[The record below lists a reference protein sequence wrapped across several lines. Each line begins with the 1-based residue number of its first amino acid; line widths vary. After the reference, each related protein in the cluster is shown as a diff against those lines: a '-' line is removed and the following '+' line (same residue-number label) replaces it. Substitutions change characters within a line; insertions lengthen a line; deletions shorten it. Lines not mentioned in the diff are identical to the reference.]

1 MNKAIIIRD
10 NVNMN
15 AEYTFCSIGAVEKLG
30 LNTGPEKPSIRNV
43 SDFRIRNHPKFVGPI

>member
-15 AEYTFCSIGAVEKLG
+15 AEYTFCSIGAAEKLG